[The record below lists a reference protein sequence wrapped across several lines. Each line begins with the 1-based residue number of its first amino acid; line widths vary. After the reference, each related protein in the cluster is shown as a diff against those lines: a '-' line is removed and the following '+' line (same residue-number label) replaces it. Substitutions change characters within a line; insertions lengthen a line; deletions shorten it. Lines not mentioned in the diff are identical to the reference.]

1 VLEMMSVA
9 LATLDIGVALAHNK
23 GTLKLWQKE
32 MNAMYFTV
40 KMTNFLNRVSGSKP
54 TIDRMNVRT
63 YNRMGKYYVGASASG
78 KFMQVNDGKHIRYY
92 GNPFWNLYRVVSKNG
107 NDFVIHEAR

>member
-1 VLEMMSVA
+1 MMSVA
-9 LATLDIGVALAHNK
+9 LATLDIGSALAHNE
-23 GTLKLWQKE
+23 GMLKLWQKE

-63 YNRMGKYYVGASASG
+63 YNRMGKYYVGASANG
-78 KFMQVNDGKHIRYY
+78 KFMQVNDCL
-92 GNPFWNLYRVVSKNG
+92 LYTSPSPRDGLLSRMPSS
-107 NDFVIHEAR
+107 A